1 MFPIVWKYPDVS
13 LNTRSSFTLT
23 NADVL
28 SWTVNSHLPQLCHYT
43 QVMSAWC
50 DTYCRSFAK
59 ISVVCRKILSVW
71 LSCEEGSS
79 VCVSG
84 AEVERVNS
92 FRFFCH
98 HTSPPW
104 IQENRKGSTSQINFW
119 RLHPGTRFWS
129 EEQQRASWLKAS
141 QPGPEQEVVYSALNI
156 TAEHQRHQWTK
167 VSTQRQRER

>member
-1 MFPIVWKYPDVS
+1 MLVCKHWVSKRSRISSKYKHGWKSSWQLIKNIRFPAGKCPDIFFKKKKHPVVFPIVWKYPDVS

-71 LSCEEGSS
+71 LSGEEGSS

-98 HTSPPW
+98 HTSP
-104 IQENRKGSTSQINFW
+104 QTHLVSNKSTEKA
-119 RLHPGTRFWS
+119 LL
-129 EEQQRASWLKAS
+129 LK
-141 QPGPEQEVVYSALNI
+141 
-156 TAEHQRHQWTK
+156 
-167 VSTQRQRER
+167 